1 MKEIRIGIAGASGRM
16 GQAVR
21 RAIDDTPGLELAST
35 LTRGGNLKSLVERCD
50 VVVDF
55 SRPDLLADLAAAC
68 GAARR
73 PLVSGTTGLD
83 DAALE
88 VLRAAAKLTPIVYAA
103 NFSIGITLLRHLVEK
118 TSETLSKEWTCEIF
132 DAHHKHKVDAP
143 SGTAL
148 ALGSAADR
156 PVEYA
161 VERSGETVGF
171 HEVRFAGPGERVVLG
186 HEALDRT
193 IFARGALRAARWV
206 VGNPPG
212 FYGMH
217 DVLALKSR

>member
-1 MKEIRIGIAGASGRM
+1 MAEIRIGIAGASGRM

-21 RAIDDTPGLELAST
+21 RAIDADDHLELAST
-35 LTRGGNLKSLVERCD
+35 LARGGNLKALVERCD

-68 GAARR
+68 GEARR

-83 DAALE
+83 NAALE
-88 VLRAAAKLTPIVYAA
+88 VLKAAAKMTPVVYSA

-118 TSETLSKEWTCEIF
+118 TSETLSADWTCEIF

-148 ALGSAADR
+148 ALGAAADR
-156 PVEYA
+156 PVDYA
-161 VERSGETVGF
+161 VERQGDTVGF
-171 HEVRFAGPGERVVLG
+171 HEVRFAGPGERIVLG
-186 HEALDRT
+186 HETLDRS

-206 VGNPPG
+206 VGKPPS
-212 FYGMH
+212 FYGMD

>member
-1 MKEIRIGIAGASGRM
+1 MNELRIGITGASGRM

-21 RAIDDTPGLELAST
+21 RALDDAKGFELAS
-35 LTRGGNLKSLVERCD
+35 LLARGDNLGSLVERCD
-50 VVVDF
+50 VVIDF
-55 SRPDLLADLAAAC
+55 SRPELTVELAAAC

-83 DAALE
+83 DAAWRAVE
-88 VLRAAAKLTPIVYAA
+88 AAAQRTPVVYAA
-103 NFSIGITLLRHLVEK
+103 NFSVGVTLLRHLVAEAAD
-118 TSETLSKEWTCEIF
+118 TLDWPVEIF
-132 DAHHKHKVDAP
+132 DAHHKGKIDAP

-148 ALGSAADR
+148 ALGAEIGR

-161 VERSGETVGF
+161 SEREGDTVGF
-171 HEVRFAGPGERVVLG
+171 HEVRFDGPGERLRLG
-186 HEALDRT
+186 HEALDRA

-206 VGNPPG
+206 SRKPPG
-212 FYGMH
+212 LYGME